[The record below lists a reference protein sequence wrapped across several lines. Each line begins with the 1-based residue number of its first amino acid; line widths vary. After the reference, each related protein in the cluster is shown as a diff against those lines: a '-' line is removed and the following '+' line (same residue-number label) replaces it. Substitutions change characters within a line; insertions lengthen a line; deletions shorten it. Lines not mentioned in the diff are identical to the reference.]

1 MVGAPAANDTETGTA
16 INGLAS
22 NNNCDE
28 TADSQAALYKE
39 KVKFKRS
46 VNLLTSV
53 GLIMGTI
60 IGAGIFV
67 SPKGVLL
74 NTGSKGEC
82 KKSKLSYCLL
92 NSFIRNF
99 KSLGT
104 SCDY

>member
-28 TADSQAALYKE
+28 TGHSQAAIYKE

-82 KKSKLSYCLL
+82 KKC
-92 NSFIRNF
+92 NF
-99 KSLGT
+99 H
-104 SCDY
+104 